1 MKGNDRYYLNDPNYY
16 KSLNF
21 AGINNHLKGLSNS
34 RKIVLSDIY
43 HHCIKKNKNK
53 KTKKNKNGSLTVVQ
67 PTSWDWI
74 SKKTILLAFDML
86 IPFTP

>member
-43 HHCIKKNKNK
+43 HHCIKKKKNKNK
-53 KTKKNKNGSLTVVQ
+53 KKKRLPHSCSTNFVGLDIKENNPSCV
-67 PTSWDWI
+67 
-74 SKKTILLAFDML
+74 
-86 IPFTP
+86 